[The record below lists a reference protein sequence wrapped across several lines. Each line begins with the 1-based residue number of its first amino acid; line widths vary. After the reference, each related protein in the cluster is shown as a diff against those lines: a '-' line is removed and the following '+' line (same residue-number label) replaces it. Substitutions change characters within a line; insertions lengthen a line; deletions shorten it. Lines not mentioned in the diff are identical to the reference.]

1 MKQKADVI
9 VIGAGIVG
17 LSTAY
22 YLAKEGKSVIILE
35 KTDGNDSCSY
45 GNAGYIAPSHIIPL
59 SSPGIISKGLRWML
73 NPESPFYIKPRLN
86 IDLAKWGINFVKN
99 ATHDHVDRSKKLLAD
114 ICLFSQDLHNE
125 FAAEENIPVKKT
137 GVIMQCLTEATLNH
151 EKELAKMV
159 QDFGIG
165 AAVLDIDELDALDPK
180 LKHKGLGAV
189 HFTEDTFMDPR
200 DFMENMKK
208 ALLELGVETYTNQ
221 EVIGFENSDG
231 TIKSV
236 RTANNEY
243 VGDEVVLATGAFT
256 PVLTRLMGNRLLIE
270 AGKGYSVDY
279 YNEDLVSDLSYI
291 LVEAR
296 VAITPLDKFVRVAGT
311 MELAGINE
319 NINKRRVSGYLKN
332 VADYLPDFKYQDMK
346 DLPAW
351 AGLRPCSP
359 DGLPYIGRDTR
370 YDNLIVAAGHAMIGF
385 TLGPATG
392 KLVTE
397 IIKGETPTI
406 NIEKLAVNRF

>member
-1 MKQKADVI
+1 MNNSADVI

-59 SSPGIISKGLRWML
+59 ASPGIISKGLRWML

-86 IDLAKWGINFVKN
+86 MGLAKWGINFVKS
-99 ATHDHVDRSKKLLAD
+99 ATHEHVDRSKQLLAD

-125 FAAEENIPVKKT
+125 FAKEENIKVKKT
-137 GVIMQCLTEATLNH
+137 GVIMQCLTESTLNH
-151 EKELAKMV
+151 EKELAKMTM
-159 QDFGIG
+159 DFGMD
-165 AAVLDIDELDALDPK
+165 AAILEIEELDQLDPK
-180 LKHKGLGAV
+180 LKHKGVGAV
-189 HFTEDTFMDPR
+189 HFTEDTFMDPK
-200 DFMENMKK
+200 DFMENMKR
-208 ALLELGVETYTNQ
+208 ALLELGVTTYTNQ
-221 EVIGFENSDG
+221 EVIDFDISGRKIS
-231 TIKSV
+231 SV
-236 RTANNEY
+236 RTTEAEY
-243 VGDEVVLATGAFT
+243 LGNEVVLATGAFT
-256 PVLTRLMGNRLLIE
+256 PQLAKMVGNRLLIE

-296 VAITPLDKFVRVAGT
+296 VAITPLEKFVRVAGT
-311 MELAGINE
+311 MELAGLND
-319 NINKRRVSGYLKN
+319 NINHRRVAGYLKN
-332 VADYLPDFKYQDMK
+332 VKDYLPDFNYEDMK
-346 DLPAW
+346 DLPVW
-351 AGLRPCSP
+351 SGFRPCSP
-359 DGLPYIGRDTR
+359 DGLPYIGRDIK

-397 IIKGETPTI
+397 IIKGQELTI
-406 NIEKLAVNRF
+406 NIDKLAVNRY

>member
-1 MKQKADVI
+1 MQNKADVI

-22 YLAKEGKSVIILE
+22 YLAREGKSVIVLE

-86 IDLAKWGINFVKN
+86 MPLAKWGINFMRS
-99 ATHDHVDRSKKLLAD
+99 ATHEHVERSKKLLAD
-114 ICLFSQDLHNE
+114 VCILSQELHHE
-125 FAAEENIPVKKT
+125 FADQENIPVQKR
-137 GVIMQCLTEATLNH
+137 GVMMQCLTQSALDH
-151 EKELAKMV
+151 EKELAKMTN
-159 QDFGIG
+159 DLGIP
-165 AAVLDIDELDALDPK
+165 ATVHEIEELDELDPK
-180 LKHKGLGAV
+180 IRHSGLGAV
-189 HFTEDTFMDPR
+189 YFPNDSFMDPR
-200 DFMENMKK
+200 DFMDGIKK
-208 ALLELGVETYTNQ
+208 SVKNLGVDIRYNQ
-221 EVIGFENSDG
+221 EVIGFDTDNN
-231 TIKSV
+231 KVKVV
-236 RTANNEY
+236 RTVTDEFT
-243 VGDEVVLATGAFT
+243 GDEFVLATGAFT
-256 PVLTRLMGNRLLIE
+256 PPIARLLGNRILIE

-279 YNEDLVSDLSYI
+279 YQESLVPEISYI

-296 VAITPLDKFVRVAGT
+296 VAITPLNKFTRVAGT
-311 MELAGINE
+311 MEIAGIDQSV
-319 NINKRRVSGYLKN
+319 NKRRVAGYLKS
-332 VADYLPDFKYQDMK
+332 VEDYLPDFKYENMK
-346 DLPAW
+346 DLPVW
-351 AGLRPCSP
+351 SGLRPCSP
-359 DGLPYIGRDTR
+359 DGLPYIGRDKK

-397 IIKGETPTI
+397 IIAGQPTSV